1 MIYIKFKNKIANKIK
16 ELMKNNQKRYG
27 YNEKLNMF
35 DLLYICSSAKCLP
48 AFCKATEMTKIIYNG
63 KIILT
68 NTLLTP
74 QYYIYLSLHI
84 QRFYQIKMQQKQ

>member
-1 MIYIKFKNKIANKIK
+1 MRS
-16 ELMKNNQKRYG
+16 LTS
-27 YNEKLNMF
+27 L
-35 DLLYICSSAKCLP
+35 ICFTFVHQRNAYQPSGKT
-48 AFCKATEMTKIIYNG
+48 TEMTKIIYNR

>member
-1 MIYIKFKNKIANKIK
+1 MRS
-16 ELMKNNQKRYG
+16 LTC
-27 YNEKLNMF
+27 L
-35 DLLYICSSAKCLP
+35 ICFTFVHQRNAYQPSG
-48 AFCKATEMTKIIYNG
+48 KATEMTKIIYNG

>member
-48 AFCKATEMTKIIYNG
+48 AFWQSYWNDQNNI
-63 KIILT
+63 
-68 NTLLTP
+68 
-74 QYYIYLSLHI
+74 
-84 QRFYQIKMQQKQ
+84 